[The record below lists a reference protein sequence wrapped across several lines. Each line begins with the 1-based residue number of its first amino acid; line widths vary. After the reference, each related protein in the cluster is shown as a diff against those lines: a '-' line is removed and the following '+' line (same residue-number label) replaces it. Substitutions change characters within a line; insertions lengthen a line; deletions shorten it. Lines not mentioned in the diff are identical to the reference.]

1 MFCPSGQGAE
11 RFRALFKFNICNIA
25 DILSVT
31 CDDRIDELHMNG
43 CQPPITGN
51 VESWS
56 TANTATIGGTVRLLA
71 IKCFD
76 TGGLGWNTCFD
87 NKWPGL

>member
-1 MFCPSGQGAE
+1 MIP
-11 RFRALFKFNICNIA
+11 NIA
-25 DILSVT
+25 DIISVT
-31 CDDRIDELHMNG
+31 CDNRVDEVHMNG

-56 TANTATIGGTVRLLA
+56 AANTATIGGTVRLLA

-76 TGGLGWNTCFD
+76 EGGGWAGIVASTTS
-87 NKWPGL
+87 GLVSDTQWKCTDQFYPNWYI